1 MNEAASVSSLE
12 SHLGYWLRAV
22 SNNVSQGF
30 ARKLED
36 EGVTVAEWVFL
47 RMLFDFETVSP
58 SALAEAM
65 GMTRGA
71 ISKLADRLVAKDLVE
86 RGASLAD
93 KRAQTL
99 ALKPAGRAR
108 VPMLAALA
116 DRNDTE
122 FFGVLEEEERGE
134 LDRLLRKI
142 VMRRGLAVATTD

>member
-1 MNEAASVSSLE
+1 MDEAPPVSSLE

-36 EGVTVAEWVFL
+36 EGVTVAEWVFM

-58 SALAEAM
+58 SELAEAM

-86 RGASLAD
+86 RRASLAD

-108 VPMLAALA
+108 VPVLAALA
-116 DRNDTE
+116 DGNDRE

-142 VMRRGLAVATTD
+142 VSKRGLAAVTTD

>member
-71 ISKLADRLVAKDLVE
+71 ISKLADRLVAKELVE

-122 FFGVLEEEERGE
+122 FFGVLDEEERGE

-142 VMRRGLAVATTD
+142 VAGRGLAVVTTD

>member
-1 MNEAASVSSLE
+1 MNEASVSSLE

-36 EGVTVAEWVFL
+36 EGVTVAEWVFM

-86 RGASLAD
+86 RCASLAD

-99 ALKPAGRAR
+99 ALKPGGRAR
-108 VPMLAALA
+108 VPLLAALA

-142 VMRRGLAVATTD
+142 VAERGLAVVTTD

>member
-36 EGVTVAEWVFL
+36 EGVTVAEWVFM

-142 VMRRGLAVATTD
+142 VAGRGLAVATTD

>member
-12 SHLGYWLRAV
+12 THLGYWLRAV

-36 EGVTVAEWVFL
+36 EGVTVAEWVFM

-71 ISKLADRLVAKDLVE
+71 ISKLADRLIAKDLVE

-93 KRAQTL
+93 KRTQTL

-122 FFGVLEEEERGE
+122 FFGVLEVEERGE

-142 VMRRGLAVATTD
+142 VAGRGLAVVTTD

>member
-36 EGVTVAEWVFL
+36 EGVTVAEWVFM

-142 VMRRGLAVATTD
+142 VAGRGLAVVTTD

>member
-1 MNEAASVSSLE
+1 MDETPPVSSLE

-36 EGVTVAEWVFL
+36 EGVTVAEWVFM

-58 SALAEAM
+58 SELAEAM

-86 RGASLAD
+86 RRASLAD

-108 VPMLAALA
+108 VPVLAALA
-116 DRNDTE
+116 DGNDRE

-142 VMRRGLAVATTD
+142 VSKRGLAAVTTD

>member
-1 MNEAASVSSLE
+1 MDEAPPVSSLE

-22 SNNVSQGF
+22 SNNISQGF

-36 EGVTVAEWVFL
+36 EGVTVAEWVFM

-58 SALAEAM
+58 SELAEAM

-86 RGASLAD
+86 RRASLAD

-99 ALKPAGRAR
+99 ALKPAGRSR
-108 VPMLAALA
+108 VPVLAALA
-116 DRNDTE
+116 DGNDME
-122 FFGVLEEEERGE
+122 FFGVLEEAERGE
-134 LDRLLRKI
+134 LGRLLRKI
-142 VMRRGLAVATTD
+142 VSKRGLAAVTTD

>member
-99 ALKPAGRAR
+99 ALKPGGRAR
-108 VPMLAALA
+108 VPFLAALA

-142 VMRRGLAVATTD
+142 VAGRGLAVVTTD